1 VPEIFPNSVR
11 GRAMIVPVVTQWVT
25 NALVVL
31 SFPLAFNRVGK
42 LTTFAFL
49 ACMATLQALFA
60 WRLLPETKGKTLEEI
75 EVYWSPERM
84 WGVVLVQRLFLSTRP
99 QEDRGLGQ
107 LANAQPVCSAISSKR
122 LYFASR
128 SEWRIDPFLN

>member
-1 VPEIFPNSVR
+1 VGSLGMAFALVLVIVALAVGQFNGGVLLGLMALFIAFFASCIGPVFWTLVPEIFPNNVR

-31 SFPLAFNRVGK
+31 LFPLAFNRVGK

-75 EVYWSPERM
+75 EAYWSPERM
-84 WGVVLVQRLFLSTRP
+84 
-99 QEDRGLGQ
+99 
-107 LANAQPVCSAISSKR
+107 
-122 LYFASR
+122 
-128 SEWRIDPFLN
+128 